1 MKIHIVLDNIRS
13 AFNVGSIFR
22 SSDGAGSVAK
32 IYLCGIT
39 SPINNPKLEKT
50 ALGSLEYIPS
60 EHYDTTLEA
69 IQELKEQNIPIY
81 SVELVKGSENFQD
94 IIYPNEF
101 ALIFGHEKKGIDKK
115 ILRISDKILFI
126 PMRGEKKSLNVAN
139 VASIILYETTR
150 SYTSINRK

>member
-22 SSDGAGSVAK
+22 SSDGAGSVEK

-39 SPINNPKLEKT
+39 SPIDNPKLEKT
-50 ALGSLEYIPS
+50 ALGSLEFIPS

-81 SVELVKGSENFQD
+81 SVELTKGSKNFQD

-101 ALIFGHEKKGIDKK
+101 ALIFGHEKKGIDKE
-115 ILRISDKILFI
+115 ILRFSDQILFI

-150 SYTSINRK
+150 SYTSINRR